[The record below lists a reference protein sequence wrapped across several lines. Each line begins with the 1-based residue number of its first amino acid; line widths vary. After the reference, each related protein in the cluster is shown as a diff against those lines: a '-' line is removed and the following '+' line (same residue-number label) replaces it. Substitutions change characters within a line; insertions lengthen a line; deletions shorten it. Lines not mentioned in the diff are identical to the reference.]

1 MLRTKSDKS
10 VELLQFSSWLLT
22 KLLKIDSSQKIVAKY
37 KISQILICIFWQNI
51 LRLLQNKTSLW
62 EIFSPKLK
70 IQFDTAQGKS
80 AENYNNILW
89 NIFCETFNWKI
100 VMYQCWIEINFFNL
114 LSYKKVQTVLY
125 VVTCSNTYKR
135 HISFHSWLFSQ
146 TCV

>member
-1 MLRTKSDKS
+1 M
-10 VELLQFSSWLLT
+10 T

-125 VVTCSNTYKR
+125 AVTLKTIQDFLIKLDIKPLM
-135 HISFHSWLFSQ
+135 HLLKISISLNLG
-146 TCV
+146 